1 MEAMEVWLRMK
12 MISHLATER
21 AANVAEKLLYSGSR
35 YLTVLKDSGLSP
47 EQCLQFTK
55 VNKTLLAS
63 CLKWLEQ
70 PEHHLLTY
78 SHPSYPPLLKQ
89 IHTPPLVLFVAGKPD
104 ILLKK
109 QVAMVGSRTAS
120 YYGERWGRVFASE
133 LVGYEL
139 VIASGLAIGID
150 GICHRAALDSGGKT
164 VAVLGSGLGQI
175 YPHRHGLLAK
185 QIEENGALVSEFFP
199 DTPPRAKN
207 FPRRNRIISG
217 LSSAVIVVEAG
228 QNSGSLITARCA
240 LEQGRDVFALPG
252 LLGNSVSEG
261 NHWLIKQGAYL
272 ATNAMDI
279 VEHVYSSLQWLN
291 MERTEEEVKP
301 QFEQTELPFTDV
313 LVNVGAEV
321 TPVDIIAQ
329 RSSLPITEVMTKLLE
344 LELLGKVTVVAGGYV
359 RVN

>member
-12 MISHLATER
+12 MVSHLATER
-21 AANVAEKLLYSGSR
+21 AANVAEKLLHSGNR
-35 YLTVLKDSGLSP
+35 YLTVLKDSGLSSA
-47 EQCLQFTK
+47 QSLQFTK

-63 CLKWLEQ
+63 CFKWLEQ

-89 IHTPPLVLFVAGKPD
+89 IHTPPLVLFVSGKPD
-104 ILLKK
+104 TLLKK

-120 YYGERWGRVFASE
+120 YYGEKWGRIFASE

-139 VIASGLAIGID
+139 VITSGLAIGID
-150 GICHRAALDSGGKT
+150 GICHRTALDSGGKT

-175 YPHRHGLLAK
+175 YPHRHGALAK

-207 FPRRNRIISG
+207 FPKRNRIISG

-279 VEHVYSSLQWLN
+279 VEHVYSSLQWLS

-301 QFEQTELPFTDV
+301 QFEQAELPFPDV
-313 LVNVGAEV
+313 LANVGAEI

-344 LELLGKVTVVAGGYV
+344 LELLGKVVVVAGGYV
-359 RVN
+359 RVS